1 MRAVPK
7 PGSESFDVDR
17 HDSARDAILIEI
29 PASQCRAAAATTD
42 PLLTVAPLDL
52 GELEGYVLGKERAGF
67 DTRRDLP
74 NEHVFKLD
82 LEILDWLA
90 VPVGAHELKL
100 CLRNGFSRRAGLHQN
115 R

>member
-52 GELEGYVLGKERAGF
+52 GELEGYVLGKERASF

-74 NEHVFKLD
+74 YEHVF
-82 LEILDWLA
+82 
-90 VPVGAHELKL
+90 
-100 CLRNGFSRRAGLHQN
+100 
-115 R
+115 